1 MKRSR
6 EPDEAPPDPTS
17 PSPPQSSGSVNISGD
32 EATSP
37 PASKIIELDPSAL
50 VGTTVEMRCALPPHS
65 ESLVFATYDEYE
77 AHYFKTHTNRCIECR
92 KNFPS
97 AHLLSVHIEEMHD
110 SFVLVKRERGER
122 TVSPA
127 KPCRHRICKDTQ
139 TKEEVFPSCARRSQ
153 APIPTFRDIGAPRWE
168 SRRVP
173 PSMRLKTFRMHFM
186 PLLVAQRTIFSPQ
199 TGRVVSRGVTI
210 PCRELCCL
218 FAWSE

>member
-6 EPDEAPPDPTS
+6 EPDEAPLDPTS

-32 EATSP
+32 EAISP

-77 AHYFKTHTNRCIECR
+77 AHYYKTHTNRCVECH

-122 TVSPA
+122 TVSPLR
-127 KPCRHRICKDTQ
+127 PWRHRVCKDGQ
-139 TKEEVFPSCARRSQ
+139 SKEEVFPSCARGSQ
-153 APIPTFRDIGAPRWE
+153 ASIPTFRDIGAP
-168 SRRVP
+168 SLRVASCA
-173 PSMRLKTFRMHFM
+173 PSMRLKPSRMHFM
-186 PLLVAQRTIFSPQ
+186 PY
-199 TGRVVSRGVTI
+199 
-210 PCRELCCL
+210 
-218 FAWSE
+218 